1 MFPKFKVTEIY
12 CMADDLCK
20 EFALQ
25 QKKYM
30 VENKNCKHR
39 NKLNRMSDTEIMVIL
54 ILFHSR
60 GFRCFKHY
68 YKEYVCKYLK
78 GMFPQCVF
86 YNRFV
91 ECVGWTDCTN
101 VFLADPWSAE
111 RFVNLVRIIS
121 RM

>member
-1 MFPKFKVTEIY
+1 
-12 CMADDLCK
+12 
-20 EFALQ
+20 
-25 QKKYM
+25 M

-91 ECVGWTDCTN
+91 ELEKEVLLPLTIFIGCEDILVENCVGWTDCTN